1 MERINIT
8 LTRYHTRYQ
17 TFSLNL
23 TWFGGYLQ
31 RLPRVIVKLIKKV
44 YYFFLKKLTVTRGA
58 PFFMNNQK
66 FKQSPEN
73 LLNNSQT
80 ICRGEQEM
88 KIKQSTARN
97 G

>member
-44 YYFFLKKLTVTRGA
+44 YYFFKK
-58 PFFMNNQK
+58 N
-66 FKQSPEN
+66 
-73 LLNNSQT
+73 
-80 ICRGEQEM
+80 
-88 KIKQSTARN
+88 
-97 G
+97 